1 MLASDI
7 DSQVRTIRRYTM
19 AQASSF
25 YRKAAAISMIGAGV
39 LILAGVLIGPW
50 QPDDSLRT
58 YLLTYAAE
66 PVRAQTS
73 AVVLHFGFLLL
84 LPTILG
90 LAMVT
95 QQARIL
101 NRIGLGLGILGAG
114 TLPGLL
120 IVDFYDIAIGQML
133 PIEQG
138 IALEEKVESMSGQLI
153 IFLPTIVGLLVALI
167 LLGIAAWRVG
177 FAPWWSPAL
186 VVAGFILPYFVGEGF
201 GVGSAIG
208 AAITLIGLTDLGRR
222 MLTQSPEQTSEE
234 NGGLERRR
242 FQRKPPSPSTA
253 A

>member
-1 MLASDI
+1 
-7 DSQVRTIRRYTM
+7 M

-25 YRKAAAISMIGAGV
+25 YRKAAGISMIGAGV

-50 QPDDSLRT
+50 QSDDSWRT

-95 QQARIL
+95 QQARLL

-153 IFLPTIVGLLVALI
+153 IFVPTIVGLLLALT

-177 FAPWWSPAL
+177 FAPWWSSAL
-186 VVAGFILPYFVGEGF
+186 VVAGFVLPDGEGF
-201 GVGSAIG
+201 GAGSAIG

-222 MLTQSPEQTSEE
+222 MLTQAPEQTSAE
-234 NGGLERRR
+234 NGGLPQ

-253 A
+253 AREPGSFESRLAGLLMN